1 MRQLATEADLD
12 FDEAIVT
19 LWDAGLTEVQAPGD
33 RLHQRDVAAA
43 RRALGLP
50 ARRDYNSP
58 AYWQGVAGL
67 SDDAW
72 AMALVELGIDMS
84 PAAKTLPKGAVR
96 RLQRTYGEATPPTDE
111 PKLAQPSTAWSA
123 PTPPAFAWHIVGDV
137 KPTAIRHLSEEQV
150 ERIHFALAED
160 FARQADPISPAG
172 VRDHNLLSSAIS
184 RPHTS
189 NGDEFKYPSVEM
201 AGAALWHSLALNHAF
216 HNGNKRTALVTML
229 VFLDENGRLLQ
240 TNEDDL
246 FRISLLLAQH
256 KVVSKGVDRDD
267 REVLFLAEWLC
278 ERVRTA
284 GHGDRP
290 MKWVR
295 VKRILTAHGCFLDNA
310 TVGNRLNI
318 TRTVPTRTKMLSRP
332 TNRVLR
338 TQVYCA
344 GDGTEAVRNT
354 MAKIRADLWLDE
366 DHGYDSIAFYDNKDA
381 ALDEFIATYQRTLK
395 RLARL

>member
-12 FDEAIVT
+12 LDEAIVT
-19 LWDAGLTEVQAPGD
+19 LWDAGLTAVQDPSD

-50 ARRDYNSP
+50 TRRDYNSP

-72 AMALVELGIDMS
+72 ATALVELGIDMS
-84 PAAKTLPKGAVR
+84 PGAKTLPKGAVR
-96 RLQRTYGEATPPTDE
+96 RLQRTYRETPSPTDE
-111 PKLAQPSTAWSA
+111 PHLHDPPAGRPE
-123 PTPPAFAWHIVGDV
+123 PTPPAFAWHIVGDL
-137 KPTAIRHLSEEQV
+137 KPTIRHLSEEQV

-172 VRDHNLLSSAIS
+172 VRDYNLLSSAVS

-189 NGDEFKYPSVEM
+189 NGDEFKYPTVEM

-240 TNEDDL
+240 TNEDEL

-256 KVVSKGVDRDD
+256 KVVSKGADRDD
-267 REVLFLAEWLC
+267 REVLYLAEWLC
-278 ERVRTA
+278 ARVRTA

-295 VKRILTAHGCFLDNA
+295 VKRILAAHGCTLDNA

-318 TRTVPTRTKMLSRP
+318 TRTVPKRTKMLNRP
-332 TNRVLR
+332 ANRILR

-366 DHGYDSIAFYDNKDA
+366 DHGYDSVAFYDNKDA